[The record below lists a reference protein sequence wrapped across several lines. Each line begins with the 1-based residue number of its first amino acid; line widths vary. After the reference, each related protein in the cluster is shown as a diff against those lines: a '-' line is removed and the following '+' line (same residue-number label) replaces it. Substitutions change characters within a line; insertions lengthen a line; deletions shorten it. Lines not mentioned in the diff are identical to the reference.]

1 MAVWLMIPYRTIRYR
16 YLSLFFL
23 ALFPLFLFSSSSLPL
38 LLFSLSLS
46 LFLSLL
52 SPPILS
58 LLLKGES
65 FCLFFRSL
73 SLSLSLSMT
82 GLFYSTYILFSII
95 VKTFPSLT
103 GLVCSTSNPSSNSTL
118 NLVLCSYN
126 FTHHS
131 IWLLRESTRNLLTW
145 AGKKFTILSVF
156 ILFAI
161 AGC

>member
-1 MAVWLMIPYRTIRYR
+1 MANDTVPYHTVPIPVP
-16 YLSLFFL
+16 LFSRSFSPL
-23 ALFPLFLFSSSSLPL
+23 PLLFLFF
-38 LLFSLSLS
+38 FSLSLS

-65 FCLFFRSL
+65 FCLFFR

-161 AGC
+161 AIAGC

>member
-1 MAVWLMIPYRTIRYR
+1 M
-16 YLSLFFL
+16 
-23 ALFPLFLFSSSSLPL
+23 
-38 LLFSLSLS
+38 
-46 LFLSLL
+46 
-52 SPPILS
+52 
-58 LLLKGES
+58 
-65 FCLFFRSL
+65 
-73 SLSLSLSMT
+73 
-82 GLFYSTYILFSII
+82 
-95 VKTFPSLT
+95 KTFPSLT

-161 AGC
+161 AIAGC